1 MNYSTLSGTRKTLD
15 EDWVRLSNILRQDQ
29 YFQWSTE
36 RSKVAFIS
44 ADSQSQQCN
53 PFHRVYRFSMYTKA
67 DLVIFFNTVLALS
80 EKYELAENFYSVGED
95 SMPAMKIITGKYS
108 V

>member
-29 YFQWSTE
+29 YFEWSSE

-44 ADSQSQQCN
+44 SDSQSQQCN
-53 PFHRVYRFSMYTKA
+53 PFHRVYRFSMYTGA
-67 DLVIFFNTVLALS
+67 DLVIFYNTIMG
-80 EKYELAENFYSVGED
+80 YQY
-95 SMPAMKIITGKYS
+95 IHI
-108 V
+108 